1 MLPEQRFHSGG
12 DTVVAGGPGFGR
24 VERDILG
31 LHNRQYDVHSE
42 IVTGN

>member
-1 MLPEQRFHSGG
+1 MVPEQRFHRGG
-12 DTVVAGGPGFGR
+12 DAVVASGPGFGR

-31 LHNRQYDVHSE
+31 LHTCQYDVHSE